1 MPKSGGPAVDH
12 RATTELPRVRSPLS
26 AGIPTCRPSRHCDE
40 WVASLFRPSE
50 VKTAG
55 KAMANH
61 PKMSMLE
68 NWATNW

>member
-1 MPKSGGPAVDH
+1 M
-12 RATTELPRVRSPLS
+12 LNPLTFIRWLVGS
-26 AGIPTCRPSRHCDE
+26 EDAEE

-61 PKMSMLE
+61 PKMPMPE
-68 NWATNW
+68 NWVLYDLVTKGL